1 MAAETTTEKAESA
14 AAAGAKPGIASWLED
29 WRAWWREARKL
40 TPLQQRRWEN
50 FKANR
55 RGYWA
60 LWIFGTLCLIA
71 ALAPVLANNR
81 PILVSYQGAI
91 LSPILFDYPE
101 TRFNG
106 DFETRAKYVYPSVQC
121 LIRTGGERACLTDHE
136 AAIAAVRA
144 DPEKSL
150 GWILWPPIPW
160 SYDTFNRNAA
170 FHPSPPSGENWL
182 GTDVNGFDVSAI
194 VLYGFR
200 LSVAFA
206 IIVTVLSA
214 TIGVI
219 AGAAQGYFGGW
230 VDLFFQRVVEISQAL
245 PVLFVMLI
253 VTSILAPN
261 FWLLCA
267 VVTAFTWTN
276 LVGVVR
282 AEFLRTRNFEYVQ
295 AARALGV
302 DDWTIIFRHVLP
314 NAMVATLTM
323 VPFQL
328 TSAISFLAILDFLG
342 FGLSESYPSLGDLAL
357 QGKGNI
363 QAPWL
368 GFTAFAAFAVML
380 TLLIFIFEAVR
391 DAFDPRKSL
400 GEQA

>member
-1 MAAETTTEKAESA
+1 MTMAMRDGAES
-14 AAAGAKPGIASWLED
+14 GAPAPAVVAPPKKGWFD
-29 WRAWWREARKL
+29 L

-50 FKANR
+50 FKANK
-55 RGYWA
+55 RGYWS
-60 LWIFGTLCLIA
+60 LWIFAFLCLL
-71 ALAPVLANNR
+71 ALMAELLANNR
-81 PILVSYQGAI
+81 PLLVSYQGQI
-91 LSPILFDYPE
+91 LSPVLLDYPE

-106 DFETRAKYVYPSVQC
+106 DFETHAKYVYPSVQC
-121 LIRTGGERACLTDHE
+121 LIRTGGDRDCLTDHE
-136 AAIAAVRA
+136 GTMAAARA
-144 DPEKSL
+144 NPQADL

-160 SYDTFNRNAA
+160 SYDTFNRSAP
-170 FHPSPPSGENWL
+170 FHPSPPSEENWL
-182 GTDVNGFDVSAI
+182 GTDVNGFDVGAT

-200 LSVAFA
+200 LSIAFA
-206 IIVTVLSA
+206 LIVTVLSSL
-214 TIGVI
+214 IGIV

-230 VDLFFQRVVEISQAL
+230 VDLFFQRVVEISSAI

-253 VTSILAPN
+253 VTSVIAPN
-261 FWLLCA
+261 FWLLCG
-267 VVTAFTWTN
+267 VVTLFTWTN

-302 DDWTIIFRHVLP
+302 GDWTIMFRHVLP

-323 VPFQL
+323 TPFLL

-368 GFTAFAAFAVML
+368 GLTAFAVFATML

-391 DAFDPRKSL
+391 DAFDPRKTL
-400 GEQA
+400 TDRA

>member
-1 MAAETTTEKAESA
+1 MTTTGSEQSA
-14 AAAGAKPGIASWLED
+14 GGVFAPVTRAYRQIAD
-29 WRAWWREARKL
+29 WRRGVARTHFAS
-40 TPLQQRRWEN
+40 TPLQRRRWAN
-50 FKANR
+50 FKANK
-55 RGYWA
+55 RGYWS
-60 LWIFGTLCLIA
+60 LWIFA
-71 ALAPVLANNR
+71 ALCALAVFASVLANNR
-81 PILVSYQGAI
+81 PWLISYQGQI

-106 DFETRAKYVYPSVQC
+106 DFETQAKYVYPSVQC
-121 LIRTGGERACLTDHE
+121 LIRTGGDRGCVEDHE
-136 AAIAAVRA
+136 ATMQRVSA
-144 DPEKSL
+144 DPDSDL
-150 GWILWPPIPW
+150 GWILWAPIPW
-160 SYDTFNRNAA
+160 SFDTFNREAP
-170 FHPSPPSGENWL
+170 FHPSPPSWDNWL
-182 GTDVNGFDVSAI
+182 GTDVNGFDVTAT

-200 LSVAFA
+200 LSVGFA
-206 IIVTVLSA
+206 LIVTLLSSA
-214 TIGVI
+214 IGIV

-230 VDLFFQRVVEISQAL
+230 IDLFFQRVVEISQAL

-253 VTSILAPN
+253 VTSIFAPN
-261 FWLLCA
+261 FWLLCF
-267 VVTAFTWTN
+267 VVTIFTWTN

-302 DDWTIIFRHVLP
+302 SDWTIIFRHVLP

-342 FGLSESYPSLGDLAL
+342 FGLSESYPSLGELAL
-357 QGKGNI
+357 QGKSNI

-368 GFTAFAAFAVML
+368 GFTAFASFAIML

-391 DAFDPRKSL
+391 DAFDPRKTL
-400 GEQA
+400 GEHG

>member
-1 MAAETTTEKAESA
+1 METGREARTLSTLRETGAETSGGLL
-14 AAAGAKPGIASWLED
+14 AGLRRR
-29 WRAWWREARKL
+29 WRDLRKL

-50 FKANR
+50 FKANK
-55 RGYWA
+55 RGYWSM
-60 LWIFGTLCLIA
+60 WIFAGLCVIA
-71 ALAPVLANNR
+71 MLANVLANNR
-81 PILVSYQGAI
+81 PILLSYQGQI

-106 DFETRAKYVYPSVQC
+106 DFETGAKYVFPSVQC
-121 LIRTGGERACLTDHE
+121 LIRTGGERACLSDHE
-136 AAIAAVRA
+136 AAMAAARA
-144 DPEKSL
+144 DPDADL

-160 SYDTFNRNAA
+160 SYDTFNRETS
-170 FHPSPPSGENWL
+170 FHPSPPSADNWL
-182 GTDVNGFDVSAI
+182 GTDVNGFDVAATVI
-194 VLYGFR
+194 YGFR

-206 IIVTVLSA
+206 FIVTLLSSVV
-214 TIGVI
+214 GVI

-253 VTSILAPN
+253 VTSVIAPN

-267 VVTAFTWTN
+267 VVTTFTWTN

-295 AARALGV
+295 AAKALGV
-302 DDWTIIFRHVLP
+302 SDWTIIFRHVLP

-368 GFTAFAAFAVML
+368 GLTAFATFAIML

-391 DAFDPRKSL
+391 DAFDPRNSL
-400 GEQA
+400 TDRA

>member
-1 MAAETTTEKAESA
+1 MSAESPTVTKRFWDV
-14 AAAGAKPGIASWLED
+14 GDRP
-29 WRAWWREARKL
+29 REAYRRLFTL
-40 TPLQQRRWEN
+40 TPLQARRWRN

-55 RGYWA
+55 RGFWSLRIFLA
-60 LWIFGTLCLIA
+60 LCVIA
-71 ALAPVLANNR
+71 LFASALANNR
-81 PILVSYQGAI
+81 PWLVSYQGQI

-106 DFETRAKYVYPSVQC
+106 DFETHTKYVYPSVQC
-121 LIRTGGERACLTDHE
+121 LIRTGGDKDCLSDYAATMDRAK
-136 AAIAAVRA
+136 A
-144 DPEKSL
+144 DPNADL

-160 SYDTFNRNAA
+160 SYDTFNREVAH
-170 FHPSPPSGENWL
+170 HPSPPSADNWL
-182 GTDVNGFDVSAI
+182 GTDVNGFDVTAI

-200 LSVAFA
+200 VSVGFA
-206 IIVTVLSA
+206 LIVTLFASV
-214 TIGVI
+214 IGIV
-219 AGAAQGYFGGW
+219 AGAAQGYYGGLL
-230 VDLFFQRVVEISQAL
+230 DLFFQRIVEIWQSL

-261 FWLLCA
+261 FWLLCL
-267 VVTAFTWTN
+267 VVALFTWTN

-302 DDWTIIFRHVLP
+302 SDWTIIFRHVLP

-323 VPFQL
+323 VPFLL

-342 FGLSESYPSLGDLAL
+342 FGLSESYPSLGELAL
-357 QGKGNI
+357 QGKSNI
-363 QAPWL
+363 TSPWL
-368 GFTAFAAFAVML
+368 GVTAFFTYAIML

-391 DAFDPRKSL
+391 DAFDPRKTL
-400 GEQA
+400 GENA